1 MVFNL
6 SQFLDCKKKTPSTPE
21 FNFAARS
28 SSSLTATIG
37 RHRQGYKN
45 SSFMNTP
52 LGNIQTFDASAG
64 FSSTTVN
71 SLPRGLKRSASTPNV
86 SASLFERRTR
96 PQLGSD
102 EKKIIAGFVNTPVMV
117 VKTPLAKII
126 SRGSPLQKG
135 TPLSASLQLLPSESE
150 LPPSYVRETSSLEL
164 LETST
169 FDFCNKSEMAPSQA
183 AVEEVETDTGKVEV
197 EAENEI
203 VHAENQ
209 KVEAQSVK
217 AEYEDVQAKIE
228 SNQSEEASKVLEQAD
243 ANKNDKKESAFEHIP
258 QSPVVP
264 QPVIS
269 LSLSPQLPRP
279 QSSLSA
285 TLQEA
290 DLVLRQL
297 AQKRVASEQAEYA
310 AFQQSLRAKARAE
323 QERIEALAAANAKRL
338 QKLKAGPTVLPAK
351 SVKPLTMPSEF
362 RFEYESRVQLKKLAK
377 PAAVRQEDKENDHS
391 TLRRSKSFSSLPS
404 IGGKSFK

>member
-1 MVFNL
+1 
-6 SQFLDCKKKTPSTPE
+6 
-21 FNFAARS
+21 
-28 SSSLTATIG
+28 
-37 RHRQGYKN
+37 
-45 SSFMNTP
+45 MNTP
-52 LGNIQTFDASAG
+52 LGNIQAFDTNAG
-64 FSSTTVN
+64 FSSTSVD
-71 SLPRGLKRSASTPNV
+71 SIPRGLKRSASTPNV

-169 FDFCNKSEMAPSQA
+169 FDIDGKSELVSNQEETTKPEQSEADKSGTEKSETNKLQNEVIETEIEAKEQSEVQDSNEVKREEQMKSNQV
-183 AVEEVETDTGKVEV
+183 VEEIRND
-197 EAENEI
+197 A
-203 VHAENQ
+203 
-209 KVEAQSVK
+209 
-217 AEYEDVQAKIE
+217 
-228 SNQSEEASKVLEQAD
+228 ASQ
-243 ANKNDKKESAFEHIP
+243 NIP

-264 QPVIS
+264 RPVIS

-297 AQKRVASEQAEYA
+297 AQKRAASEQAEYA

-351 SVKPLTMPSEF
+351 SIKPLTTPSEF

-377 PAAVRQEDKENDHS
+377 PAPRQDDKENDHS
-391 TLRRSKSFSSLPS
+391 GLRRVKSFSSLPS
-404 IGGKSFK
+404 IGKSK

>member
-1 MVFNL
+1 
-6 SQFLDCKKKTPSTPE
+6 
-21 FNFAARS
+21 
-28 SSSLTATIG
+28 
-37 RHRQGYKN
+37 
-45 SSFMNTP
+45 MNTP
-52 LGNIQTFDASAG
+52 LGNIQAFDANAG
-64 FSSTTVN
+64 FSSTSVD
-71 SLPRGLKRSASTPNV
+71 SIPRGLKRSASTPNV

-169 FDFCNKSEMAPSQA
+169 FDIEGKSELVSNQVETTEPEQSESGKYEPEQSGTDKSETSRLQDEVIETEIDTGEKCVMQESNEDKRKEQIPSNQ
-183 AVEEVETDTGKVEV
+183 AVEE
-197 EAENEI
+197 I
-203 VHAENQ
+203 
-209 KVEAQSVK
+209 
-217 AEYEDVQAKIE
+217 
-228 SNQSEEASKVLEQAD
+228 
-243 ANKNDKKESAFEHIP
+243 KNDAASQQIP
-258 QSPVVP
+258 QSPIIP

-297 AQKRVASEQAEYA
+297 AQKRAASEQAEYA

-338 QKLKAGPTVLPAK
+338 QKLKAGPNVLPAK
-351 SVKPLTMPSEF
+351 SIKPLTTPSEF
-362 RFEYESRVQLKKLAK
+362 RFEYESRMQLKKLAK
-377 PAAVRQEDKENDHS
+377 PAPRQDDKENDHS
-391 TLRRSKSFSSLPS
+391 GLRRVKSFSSLPS
-404 IGGKSFK
+404 IGKSK